1 MLITVLNMTGC
12 AKMEMSIMGNI
23 FVQFFFL
30 LVFSL
35 ALAIVVSGYRDDDPK
50 AIMRGIPRRM
60 ALFAGTVTGIAAL
73 AYFLGV
79 TYLSPAS

>member
-1 MLITVLNMTGC
+1 
-12 AKMEMSIMGNI
+12 MSNI

-50 AIMRGIPRRM
+50 LILKGIPRRM
-60 ALFAGTVTGIAAL
+60 FLFAGTVTGMAL
-73 AYFLGV
+73 VAYVLGV
-79 TYLSPAS
+79 TYLFPSA